1 MTDPRLE
8 DHVVGLEL
16 QLVELVERRERASVQ
31 GLADEAEA
39 ISREIEGLQTELIVA
54 AEALAAD
61 NPAPHADVLAESAE
75 DATFTMTDAGMH
87 VGPESDREPAGDP
100 DPSPASHLGV

>member
-1 MTDPRLE
+1 MSDPRLE

-16 QLVELVERRERASVQ
+16 QLVELVERRERALVQ
-31 GLADEAEA
+31 GMAEDAESISNEIDEV
-39 ISREIEGLQTELIVA
+39 QTELIVT

-75 DATFTMTDAGMH
+75 DATFTMADAGMH
-87 VGPESDREPAGDP
+87 LGAEPAPADGS
-100 DPSPASHLGV
+100 DPSPTSHLGV